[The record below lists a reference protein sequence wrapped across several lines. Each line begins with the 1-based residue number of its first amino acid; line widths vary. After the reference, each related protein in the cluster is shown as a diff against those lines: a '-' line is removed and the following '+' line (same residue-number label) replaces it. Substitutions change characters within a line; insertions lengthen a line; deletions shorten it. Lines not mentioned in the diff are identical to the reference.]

1 MPCGSDDWGIMT
13 ESSCRHGL
21 HAYFILVNPHVL
33 TLRKKNWTLGMN
45 ATHYR
50 TFVNGKNEH
59 VCSLSEIHFHHRNTP
74 LKLVLPK
81 LHIQLCGFKNLLYLL
96 MNACYVWYKTELGEN
111 KILIDLIVSHC
122 LTSIKGAQKANTP
135 LSHVLCSFSIWFNAT
150 FCLTQFL

>member
-1 MPCGSDDWGIMT
+1 MFHPANPACACLKKKRIL
-13 ESSCRHGL
+13 GL
-21 HAYFILVNPHVL
+21 
-33 TLRKKNWTLGMN
+33 N
-45 ATHYR
+45 ATHITTY
-50 TFVNGKNEH
+50 VNGKNEH
-59 VCSLSEIHFHHRNTP
+59 VCSLSEIHFHHRNSP
-74 LKLVLPK
+74 LLVLPK

-111 KILIDLIVSHC
+111 KILIDLVVSHC

>member
-1 MPCGSDDWGIMT
+1 
-13 ESSCRHGL
+13 
-21 HAYFILVNPHVL
+21 
-33 TLRKKNWTLGMN
+33 MN

-50 TFVNGKNEH
+50 TYVNGKNEH

-111 KILIDLIVSHC
+111 KILIDLVVSHC

-135 LSHVLCSFSIWFNAT
+135 LSHVQCDFLSNAVLVGKQSVVPAT
-150 FCLTQFL
+150 SPDRLKNKCCIGYFT